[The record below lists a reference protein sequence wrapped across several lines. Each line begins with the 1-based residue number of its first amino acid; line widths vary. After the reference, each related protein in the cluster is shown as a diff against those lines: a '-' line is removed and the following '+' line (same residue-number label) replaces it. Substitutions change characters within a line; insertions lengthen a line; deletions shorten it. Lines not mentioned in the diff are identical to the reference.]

1 MQYQIGDKV
10 FHPIHGIGKI
20 VAIKEKALNGDVPS
34 LYYEVAMSNSRMWV
48 MVHPLE
54 EGRLRH
60 ITPRSDMERYHSLLK
75 SRPVP
80 LENNYRQRQN
90 DLITR
95 FKSGTLQ
102 DLCEIV
108 RDLRARKTLRVLS
121 EFDSTLLTRASD
133 YLFDEWAAI
142 NEISRYEASR
152 DVEALLVEGQ
162 SSL

>member
-1 MQYQIGDKV
+1 M
-10 FHPIHGIGKI
+10 
-20 VAIKEKALNGDVPS
+20 AR
-34 LYYEVAMSNSRMWV
+34 YY
-48 MVHPLE
+48 
-54 EGRLRH
+54 
-60 ITPRSDMERYHSLLK
+60 SLLK

-95 FKSGTLQ
+95 FKTGTLQ
-102 DLCEIV
+102 ALCEIV

-142 NEISRYEASR
+142 NEISRYEASQ

-162 SSL
+162 SYI